1 MKASTSRK
9 MIKMLAKKAVILPD
23 DDFTIQFLP
32 QDDIKITD
40 EFIQEVL
47 KADKIGKIDFDA
59 DLDLYVDR
67 EGISKHRRFNMLA
80 YTVFKLSLYGTVL
93 VVKKKEVKHENQRS
107 SGK

>member
-9 MIKMLAKKAVILPD
+9 MIKMLAKKAAILPD
-23 DDFTIQFLP
+23 NDLTIQFLS

-40 EFIQEVL
+40 EFIREVL

-93 VVKKKEVKHENQRS
+93 VVKKKRR
-107 SGK
+107 

>member
-9 MIKMLAKKAVILPD
+9 MIKMLAKKAAILPD
-23 DDFTIQFLP
+23 DDLTIQFLP

-93 VVKKKEVKHENQRS
+93 VVKKKG
-107 SGK
+107 GKA

>member
-9 MIKMLAKKAVILPD
+9 MIKMLAKKAAILPD
-23 DDFTIQFLP
+23 DDLTIQFLS

>member
-9 MIKMLAKKAVILPD
+9 MIKMLAKKAAILPD
-23 DDFTIQFLP
+23 DDLTIQFLS

-40 EFIQEVL
+40 EFIREVL

-59 DLDLYVDR
+59 DLDLYVDG

-93 VVKKKEVKHENQRS
+93 VVKKKEVKHENQRP

>member
-9 MIKMLAKKAVILPD
+9 MIKMLAKKAAILPD
-23 DDFTIQFLP
+23 DDLTIQFLS

-40 EFIQEVL
+40 EFIREVL

-59 DLDLYVDR
+59 DLDLYVDG

>member
-9 MIKMLAKKAVILPD
+9 MIKMLAKKAAILPD
-23 DDFTIQFLP
+23 DDLTIQFLS

-40 EFIQEVL
+40 EFIREVL

-93 VVKKKEVKHENQRS
+93 VVKKKG
-107 SGK
+107 GKA

>member
-1 MKASTSRK
+1 MKASISRK
-9 MIKMLAKKAVILPD
+9 MIKMLAKKAAILPD
-23 DDFTIQFLP
+23 NDLTIQFLP
-32 QDDIKITD
+32 EDIKITD
-40 EFIQEVL
+40 EFIREVL

-107 SGK
+107 NGK

>member
-9 MIKMLAKKAVILPD
+9 MIKMLAKKAAILPD
-23 DDFTIQFLP
+23 DDLTVQFLS

-40 EFIQEVL
+40 EFIREVL